1 MTDHTPLT
9 TEQLAEI
16 EARVNAATEGPWALS
31 EEYSDILSPDGTHL
45 ASYWHTADGKFMAHA
60 RTDVSA
66 LLALVARLK
75 GQRKYLLAQLAKRDA
90 VSPRPDSALREFLGG
105 QPAEETHVVADARAN
120 AIELAAAVIDE
131 KLTAEPDHNRASAL
145 YELLLN
151 LRGELPCTC
160 ARSGGLHAK
169 GCGKYV
175 PGHELISRHNAL
187 AAYRAERP
195 AAASAAG
202 ESGSTR

>member
-1 MTDHTPLT
+1 VTEHKPLT
-9 TEQLAEI
+9 TQQLTDI
-16 EARVNAATEGPWALS
+16 EARATAATEGPWTLS
-31 EEYSDILSPDGTHL
+31 DEYSDILSPDGTHL
-45 ASYWHTADGKFMAHA
+45 ASYWHTADGTFMAQA
-60 RTDVSA
+60 RTDVPA
-66 LLALVARLK
+66 LLAEVARLK
-75 GQRKYLLAQLAKRDA
+75 GQRKYLLTELAKRDA
-90 VSPRPDSALREFLGG
+90 ESGRGDAALREFLGA
-105 QPAEETHVVADARAN
+105 QPAEETHVVAAARAN
-120 AIELAAAVIDE
+120 AIELAAAVVDE

-160 ARSGGLHAK
+160 ARSSGLHAK

-195 AAASAAG
+195 APAAG